1 MQSFATRQELFLHK
15 VSHME
20 DPRAYLP
27 VQPHFDVEDE
37 RMNSLLRGN
46 SELIFRHHHFTQVSA
61 DYNFPLTISLNQEG
75 WIREVHHALDLVSN
89 LNNSESFKL
98 NISMGFI
105 LMHRETQEYRFF
117 VPHNNNAFFKKPIC
131 IDRAS
136 SWREVYRQLDEESLI
151 AYVTL
156 HRENTKWIPLL
167 LTNLSIQLYYMAVS
181 MGAGELPT
189 FIKTNHCIIGLDKNI
204 KGKLYKDNL
213 CGVRC
218 LAFHLN
224 HKETENGFGGLEVRT
239 KELNQQW
246 GQDGLDLL
254 RVPEFEDTFNISVDI
269 YSLCEDRSVIP
280 RYLSEGL
287 YQDKMVLNLWD
298 SHLSYVSNIP
308 AYLKKYRCVSCERHF
323 DKIFNWKRHQGS
335 CANATQYEFPGGF
348 HKRTPTIFD
357 RLKDFDI
364 VVDIEQQQYP
374 WFTVYDFEALLSPVN
389 EKDQP
394 TAQLRWMRRHE
405 PISVSVA
412 SNVDGYET
420 AKCFVNPD
428 SKLLIKE
435 MMKYMASIADRVR
448 INAESKWS
456 SAISDVEDL
465 IEKYEA
471 MLEKESNRKKRKTKT
486 KNPKTSRKEQL
497 GEWEGITEQEKQL
510 LKEEWEHTLKKLYS
524 LLGSL
529 YHYCRQV
536 PVLGFNSAR
545 YDLNLVK
552 SHLIPWLRADVDP
565 EEGEESVDINV
576 IKKGSAYTQIGA
588 RRFKFLD
595 ISNYLAGG
603 VSYSAFLKAYKIEE
617 AKSYFPYEWFDD
629 VSKLDFPHLPPYESF
644 YSELKQKN
652 VLEVQDKKDAED
664 EKEDHATDDK
674 EVGMERYQELQHIW
688 QQQDMTTFKDFL
700 SYYNNLDVHPFVQA
714 VEKMQQ
720 FYFAHDIDLFKVAV
734 SVPGIAPRWLFQTA
748 NAANVNFALLDHR
761 DDDLYYTI
769 KQNIVGGPSIIFT
782 RDAEV
787 GRTFI
792 RDDPTRPCS
801 NIIGFDANAL
811 YLDCIDK
818 SMPCGGYVRRTEPD
832 FKPDSRLSC
841 EDMFHWMNFIMKTE
855 GIDILH
861 ARNHIGE
868 VSIGPYLV
876 DGYDP
881 STRTVYEFNGCYY
894 HGCSVCKMDKDVIG
908 LKRKQDTQTK
918 EKYLRH
924 KGYNMNVMWE
934 HEFKTLRKTNPKLK
948 QFIWDREPPF
958 FRSHRW
964 VTKESTL
971 LKAVMDDT
979 FFGFLEVDI
988 HVPDHLY
995 TYFEE
1000 MPPLFCNTDVQFEDM
1015 GGFMQQYV
1023 KDNKLSDKPRRLLIS
1038 GMRAEKI
1045 LLSSHYLKWLLQKGL
1060 VVSHIYQVVEFT
1072 PQRPFRKFVQ
1082 EVSDA
1087 RRSGDVNK
1095 DQKII
1100 ADTMKLIGNS
1110 GYGSLIMDKTKH
1122 QGIVYAQGRGAA
1134 QMKINE
1140 PCFKKCTLIT
1150 DETYEIEMSKNKIRL
1165 NLPIQ
1170 LGYHILQLA
1179 KLRML
1184 QFRYDC
1190 LQNYCDVKDF
1200 EYLEMDTD
1208 SAYISTSA
1216 KTLEEIILPEK
1227 RKLLHHE
1234 KMGQCHDFHYT
1245 SEDGFFPRECCK
1257 EHKAYDKRTPGL
1269 FKVEAQGKAMI
1280 ALCSKTYI
1288 LKNHNDKVKFSSK
1301 GLNKASLI
1309 EPFQS
1314 YQQVLHT
1321 GQTKSFTNQGFQ
1333 THDNTIYTYQQTKG
1347 GLSYFY
1353 CKRKVMPDG
1362 VHTEPLDIIL
1372 TPWPR
1377 REIEVVDEN
1386 HPWSLVTEHEFIIE
1400 GKIYDATLAEVCLV
1414 ASQRPDIL
1422 ECVLP
1427 QLPYHMPKG
1436 KVIFPLLDMLKK
1448 QDRWNHDTYWTTG
1461 LSPKSSP
1468 LRFNT
1473 PGQNKLGEKIE
1484 QFMRARLTEYN
1495 HLMDH
1500 DYL

>member
-1 MQSFATRQELFLHK
+1 MSNG
-15 VSHME
+15 S
-20 DPRAYLP
+20 D
-27 VQPHFDVEDE
+27 
-37 RMNSLLRGN
+37 
-46 SELIFRHHHFTQVSA
+46 
-61 DYNFPLTISLNQEG
+61 
-75 WIREVHHALDLVSN
+75 LDL
-89 LNNSESFKL
+89 
-98 NISMGFI
+98 
-105 LMHRETQEYRFF
+105 
-117 VPHNNNAFFKKPIC
+117 
-131 IDRAS
+131 DRA
-136 SWREVYRQLDEESLI
+136 W
-151 AYVTL
+151 
-156 HRENTKWIPLL
+156 K
-167 LTNLSIQLYYMAVS
+167 
-181 MGAGELPT
+181 
-189 FIKTNHCIIGLDKNI
+189 
-204 KGKLYKDNL
+204 
-213 CGVRC
+213 
-218 LAFHLN
+218 
-224 HKETENGFGGLEVRT
+224 
-239 KELNQQW
+239 
-246 GQDGLDLL
+246 
-254 RVPEFEDTFNISVDI
+254 
-269 YSLCEDRSVIP
+269 
-280 RYLSEGL
+280 
-287 YQDKMVLNLWD
+287 
-298 SHLSYVSNIP
+298 
-308 AYLKKYRCVSCERHF
+308 
-323 DKIFNWKRHQGS
+323 WKRHQGS

-374 WFTVYDFEALLSPVN
+374 WFIVYDFEALLSPVN

-465 IEKYEA
+465 IEKYET

-734 SVPGIAPRWLFQTA
+734 SVPGIARRWLFQTA

-832 FKPDSRLSC
+832 FKPDLRLSC

-868 VSIGPYLV
+868 VRIGPYLV

-881 STRTVYEFNGCYY
+881 STRTVYDRDQ
-894 HGCSVCKMDKDVIG
+894 HIAPSVCV
-908 LKRKQDTQTK
+908 L
-918 EKYLRH
+918 
-924 KGYNMNVMWE
+924 
-934 HEFKTLRKTNPKLK
+934 
-948 QFIWDREPPF
+948 DR
-958 FRSHRW
+958 
-964 VTKESTL
+964 
-971 LKAVMDDT
+971 
-979 FFGFLEVDI
+979 FL
-988 HVPDHLY
+988 
-995 TYFEE
+995 
-1000 MPPLFCNTDVQFEDM
+1000 
-1015 GGFMQQYV
+1015 
-1023 KDNKLSDKPRRLLIS
+1023 
-1038 GMRAEKI
+1038 
-1045 LLSSHYLKWLLQKGL
+1045 
-1060 VVSHIYQVVEFT
+1060 
-1072 PQRPFRKFVQ
+1072 
-1082 EVSDA
+1082 
-1087 RRSGDVNK
+1087 
-1095 DQKII
+1095 
-1100 ADTMKLIGNS
+1100 
-1110 GYGSLIMDKTKH
+1110 
-1122 QGIVYAQGRGAA
+1122 GI
-1134 QMKINE
+1134 
-1140 PCFKKCTLIT
+1140 
-1150 DETYEIEMSKNKIRL
+1150 
-1165 NLPIQ
+1165 
-1170 LGYHILQLA
+1170 
-1179 KLRML
+1179 
-1184 QFRYDC
+1184 
-1190 LQNYCDVKDF
+1190 
-1200 EYLEMDTD
+1200 
-1208 SAYISTSA
+1208 
-1216 KTLEEIILPEK
+1216 
-1227 RKLLHHE
+1227 
-1234 KMGQCHDFHYT
+1234 
-1245 SEDGFFPRECCK
+1245 
-1257 EHKAYDKRTPGL
+1257 
-1269 FKVEAQGKAMI
+1269 
-1280 ALCSKTYI
+1280 
-1288 LKNHNDKVKFSSK
+1288 
-1301 GLNKASLI
+1301 
-1309 EPFQS
+1309 
-1314 YQQVLHT
+1314 
-1321 GQTKSFTNQGFQ
+1321 
-1333 THDNTIYTYQQTKG
+1333 
-1347 GLSYFY
+1347 
-1353 CKRKVMPDG
+1353 
-1362 VHTEPLDIIL
+1362 
-1372 TPWPR
+1372 
-1377 REIEVVDEN
+1377 
-1386 HPWSLVTEHEFIIE
+1386 
-1400 GKIYDATLAEVCLV
+1400 
-1414 ASQRPDIL
+1414 
-1422 ECVLP
+1422 
-1427 QLPYHMPKG
+1427 
-1436 KVIFPLLDMLKK
+1436 
-1448 QDRWNHDTYWTTG
+1448 
-1461 LSPKSSP
+1461 
-1468 LRFNT
+1468 
-1473 PGQNKLGEKIE
+1473 
-1484 QFMRARLTEYN
+1484 
-1495 HLMDH
+1495 
-1500 DYL
+1500 